1 MTEQTYITDTTDVVS
16 VWSAYGH
23 RFMSTDSEG
32 HDSCLTCGAMYQLM
46 ALADDPSRGEYMAA
60 NGDAPMECT
69 GDTSMAHGYP
79 DELLSRLPE
88 VSRCADN
95 AIAAALRCGQKQV
108 VRGIEGATGA
118 FVVPLLTPD
127 GCAGV
132 LALEFADGAE
142 QHEFVQA
149 LAAIV
154 AAQLSTLFNATPQA
168 IEEAWARP
176 DQNLVAS

>member
-79 DELLSRLPE
+79 GERYCHEHQHPRDYSDHECEHTSHDCNCLF
-88 VSRCADN
+88 CA
-95 AIAAALRCGQKQV
+95 
-108 VRGIEGATGA
+108 
-118 FVVPLLTPD
+118 
-127 GCAGV
+127 
-132 LALEFADGAE
+132 
-142 QHEFVQA
+142 
-149 LAAIV
+149 
-154 AAQLSTLFNATPQA
+154 
-168 IEEAWARP
+168 
-176 DQNLVAS
+176 